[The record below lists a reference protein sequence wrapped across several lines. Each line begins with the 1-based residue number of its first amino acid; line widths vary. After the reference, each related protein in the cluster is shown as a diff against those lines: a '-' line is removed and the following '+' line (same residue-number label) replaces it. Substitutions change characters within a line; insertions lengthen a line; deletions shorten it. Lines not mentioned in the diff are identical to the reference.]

1 MLTEKLV
8 KDIKPLRYS
17 RKVTDGRGLYLLLT
31 ANGGRY
37 WRYDYRF
44 EDKRKTL
51 ALGIYPD
58 VPLDRARARHQ
69 EARCLLA
76 RGVDPSLR
84 RRQLRML

>member
-1 MLTEKLV
+1 MLTERQVRNL
-8 KDIKPLRYS
+8 KPLRYS
-17 RKVTDGRGLYLLLT
+17 RKVTDGRALYLLVT

-37 WRYDYRF
+37 WRNDYQF
-44 EDKRKTL
+44 EGKRKTL

-76 RGVDPSLR
+76 RGVDPACR
-84 RRQLRML
+84 RREQRTQ